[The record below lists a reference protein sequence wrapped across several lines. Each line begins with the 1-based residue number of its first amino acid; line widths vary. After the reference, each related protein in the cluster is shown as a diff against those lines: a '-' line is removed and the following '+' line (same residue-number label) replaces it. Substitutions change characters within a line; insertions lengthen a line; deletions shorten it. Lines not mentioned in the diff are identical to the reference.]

1 VLFFLTRA
9 PLAQL
14 ANEWV
19 FEGGGT
25 SSNPG
30 GSICTIFFFF
40 LLFVWALG
48 PELLITP
55 PCPFV
60 LLNAPLGLAVR
71 TPLLYL
77 FVLFYLMHLISF
89 IFTLFICYI
98 LCLTNIKIPKTCNVC
113 LFLFISYMSKNIK
126 NTLCI
131 IYLCLN
137 PREWV
142 IVYLTSCYCCPACS
156 LVSHLPQKNQK
167 HSKHSKKNLFKKKS
181 FSNKPRLSSRE
192 LFQIFF

>member
-14 ANEWV
+14 ANERV
-19 FEGGGT
+19 FEGEGT
-25 SSNPG
+25 GSNPG
-30 GSICTIFFFF
+30 GGICTIFFFF

-60 LLNAPLGLAVR
+60 LLNTPLGLAVR

-126 NTLCI
+126 K
-131 IYLCLN
+131 Y
-137 PREWV
+137 
-142 IVYLTSCYCCPACS
+142 IVYNLS
-156 LVSHLPQKNQK
+156 
-167 HSKHSKKNLFKKKS
+167 LFKSKGMS
-181 FSNKPRLSSRE
+181 DRLFNLVLLLPRL
-192 LFQIFF
+192 FTC